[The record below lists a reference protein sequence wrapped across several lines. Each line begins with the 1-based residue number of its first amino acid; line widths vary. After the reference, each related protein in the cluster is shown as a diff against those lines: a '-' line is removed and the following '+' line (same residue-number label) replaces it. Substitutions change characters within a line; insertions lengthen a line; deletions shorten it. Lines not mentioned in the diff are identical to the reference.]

1 MTPIQRAV
9 VIVGSQREMAKAL
22 KVTDGLIS
30 QWVTDRRAVSATKV
44 LAICEL
50 TGGRVKPEELRPDVF
65 LPPKNSKKKRSKK
78 NG

>member
-9 VIVGSQREMAKAL
+9 IIVGSQREMAKAL
-22 KVTDGLIS
+22 KVTDALIS
-30 QWVTDRRAVSATKV
+30 QWVTERRPVSATKV
-44 LAICEL
+44 LAVCEL

-65 LPPKNSKKKRSKK
+65 LLPKSNKRKRAGK